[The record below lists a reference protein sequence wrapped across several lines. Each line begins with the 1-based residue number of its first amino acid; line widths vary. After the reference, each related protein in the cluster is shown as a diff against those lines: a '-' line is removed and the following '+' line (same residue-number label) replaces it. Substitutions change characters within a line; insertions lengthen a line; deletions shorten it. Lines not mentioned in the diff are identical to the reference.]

1 MKFDSIIFDMDGT
14 LWDPTEL
21 YLQAWNSGLKTS
33 GVDKVL
39 TAEDLKPMMGVNG
52 KTVLETLLPE
62 QNAEGRQRI
71 ADAVNARRRELITS
85 GGGTMYPGV
94 KEGIKKLS
102 EKYKLFIVSNCPKG
116 IITLFMNRAGI
127 TDYIVDEMAYGFNL
141 KPKNHNIKLLIKKH
155 HLQSPIYVGD
165 TDIDRV
171 ESEQAGVPF
180 AFVSYG
186 FAVAEKYDLSFDNF
200 DSLVRHF
207 S

>member
-21 YLQAWNSGLKTS
+21 YLQAWNSGLETS
-33 GVDKVL
+33 GIDKVL

-52 KTVLETLLPE
+52 QSVLETLLPD
-62 QNAEGRQRI
+62 QDDDNRQRI
-71 ADAVNARRRELITS
+71 ADAVNTRRRELIAS

-94 KEGIKKLS
+94 KEGIKELS
-102 EKYKLFIVSNCPKG
+102 KKYKLFIVSNCPKG

-127 TDYIVDEMAYGFNL
+127 TEYIVDEMAYGFNL

-155 HLQSPIYVGD
+155 NLQNPVYVGD

-171 ESEQAGVPF
+171 ESEMAGIPF
-180 AFVSYG
+180 VFVSYG
-186 FAVAEKYDLSFDNF
+186 FAVAERYDLTFASF
-200 DSLVRHF
+200 DSLVKHF
-207 S
+207 T

>member
-21 YLQAWNSGLKTS
+21 YLQAWNSGLETS
-33 GVDKVL
+33 GVDKIL

-52 KTVLETLLPE
+52 KSVLETLLPDKDDDT
-62 QNAEGRQRI
+62 RQRI
-71 ADAVNARRRELITS
+71 ADAVNARRRELIAS

-94 KEGIKKLS
+94 KEGIKELS
-102 EKYKLFIVSNCPKG
+102 KKYKLFIVSNCPKG

-127 TDYIVDEMAYGFNL
+127 TEYIVDEMAYGFNL

-155 HLQSPIYVGD
+155 NLQNTVYVGD

-171 ESEQAGVPF
+171 ESEMAGIPF
-180 AFVSYG
+180 VFVSYG
-186 FAVAEKYDLSFDNF
+186 FAVAERYDMTFENF
-200 DSLVRHF
+200 DSLVKHF

>member
-1 MKFDSIIFDMDGT
+1 MDGT

-21 YLQAWNSGLKTS
+21 YLQAWNSGLETS
-33 GVDKVL
+33 GINKVL

-52 KTVLETLLPE
+52 KSVLETLLPD
-62 QNAEGRQRI
+62 QDDDNRQRI
-71 ADAVNARRRELITS
+71 ADAVNARRRELIAS

-94 KEGIKKLS
+94 KEGIKELS
-102 EKYKLFIVSNCPKG
+102 KKYKLFIVSNCPKG

-127 TDYIVDEMAYGFNL
+127 TEYIVDEMAYGFNL

-155 HLQSPIYVGD
+155 NLHSPVYVGD

-171 ESEQAGVPF
+171 ESEMAGIPF
-180 AFVSYG
+180 VFVSYG
-186 FAVAEKYDLSFDNF
+186 FAVAEKYDLTFENF
-200 DSLVRHF
+200 DSLVKHF